1 MQGCIPVR
9 LGFFY
14 LEGRMRL
21 TKQQTWRD
29 FYNPIRG
36 LTMARLIS
44 MEDQAER
51 GQYADLQWFYYF
63 MEKSDV
69 TIMSAIARRLSFL
82 DSLDWEIRI
91 AENADPVLGQE
102 QSDFLRYAYDRIA
115 NFKQATYFLALS
127 LFRGF
132 SHVEK
137 VYTGYGDLVS
147 RLEPIEPWFWI
158 KKGMFGEWRFNA
170 DSRSSELQGQSI
182 ERNNFCILES
192 GPLHRAIGR
201 HFFSKQLAMADWD
214 VALETSANPSIFFVG
229 PPGSTPEKELEYKSV
244 AEQLASNG
252 RGYLPNGTEVKT
264 VDPAQ
269 RSRMPF
275 QDRISY
281 CDQQIVMAA
290 TGGLLTMLT
299 EAGSGTLAGG
309 AHSDSLLA
317 LAKSDAA
324 RLSEVYQRDLDNE
337 WLNTFFPH
345 QPHVAYFSF
354 EIPQKEDVNA
364 LLASVGN
371 LSWAG
376 YRVDMAQLEEKTGL
390 KLNEIPVPG
399 GN

>member
-1 MQGCIPVR
+1 
-9 LGFFY
+9 
-14 LEGRMRL
+14 MRL

-158 KKGMFGEWRFNA
+158 KKGMFGDWRFNA
-170 DSRSSELQGQSI
+170 DRRSSELQGQAI

-229 PPGSTPEKELEYKSV
+229 PPGTTPEKELEYKSV

-264 VDPAQ
+264 VDPAP
-269 RSRMPF
+269 RSWMPF

-281 CDQQIVMAA
+281 CDQQIVMAYLFSLQTTHDAGILTGILSA
-290 TGGLLTMLT
+290 TPL
-299 EAGSGTLAGG
+299 
-309 AHSDSLLA
+309 
-317 LAKSDAA
+317 
-324 RLSEVYQRDLDNE
+324 RQYV
-337 WLNTFFPH
+337 F
-345 QPHVAYFSF
+345 
-354 EIPQKEDVNA
+354 DVP
-364 LLASVGN
+364 ASVTLTN
-371 LSWAG
+371 YLNMSWYSYFHNASSNAILPMGG
-376 YRVDMAQLEEKTGL
+376 YYWEYWIEMTELIQFHYRCSVQ
-390 KLNEIPVPG
+390 
-399 GN
+399 